1 MVLPCALR
9 CVAVLAR
16 MLAAEGK
23 ERGRDVRDA
32 REWRGFCSLVKLAR

>member
-16 MLAAEGK
+16 RLAAEGK

-32 REWRGFCSLVKLAR
+32 GRMARDFCAVNVVA